1 MVAPVTPVETGTP
14 VDPGNAS
21 GDELQRLSKIPGG
34 AAGCCLAAGALT
46 SCDAS
51 RAFSRCNLRVIDAG
65 RMQLESRQYFPR
77 IKRSIQPIG

>member
-34 AAGCCLAAGALT
+34 AAGCRLAAGALT

-51 RAFSRCNLRVIDAG
+51 RAFFALPPARYRRGKNAT
-65 RMQLESRQYFPR
+65 
-77 IKRSIQPIG
+77 